1 MKCFIY
7 RSPKRNNT
15 YVYLRERD
23 VFAVL
28 PPELTGGLG
37 TLEFVMEL
45 ELSPGRRLAT
55 QDVNQVM
62 KNLADLGFHVQFPP
76 NDQLVMPQY
85 KDL

>member
-28 PPELTGGLG
+28 PPEMIGGLG

-45 ELSPGRRLAT
+45 ELTPERRLAT
-55 QDVNQVM
+55 QDVNLVM
-62 KNLADLGFHVQFPP
+62 KNLADFGFHMQFPP